1 MEKNINEWLGIQI
14 QKIRDGDSNAVSKI
28 YEVLGK
34 VMYAVA
40 GVYLSNHA
48 DIEDVVQDSLM
59 VIVRKADK
67 FRENRNAYAW
77 IIKIVENTAKN
88 KIVYNSKRKTV
99 SLEKVNAY
107 TEVSEDG
114 LLFYDVFR
122 NLNYNE
128 KRIIYYIFWCGFSL
142 SEVGRELGKPKSS
155 TKYLLDKTLEKIK
168 IFWEN

>member
-128 KRIIYYIFWCGFSL
+128 KRIIYFGVVFRFQKWQ
-142 SEVGRELGKPKSS
+142 
-155 TKYLLDKTLEKIK
+155 
-168 IFWEN
+168 EN